1 MRTRLLIGGVGVLM
15 GAFGALRFLQL
26 DLDDIVN
33 AFLFLAGGVI
43 VHDGFI
49 APLTVALV
57 FLLTRVVPSRMR
69 TAVTMGLV
77 VLGTVTVTAI
87 PVLGGFG
94 ARPDNLTVLPRNYV
108 LGWFV
113 FAALVLVVTGVAALR
128 AAEEARRAR
137 AGLMVRTCS
146 QACTIAGVSI
156 EPDTKDWTWV
166 IDQPCPECGWDPA
179 SVAREQLADLIHENT
194 RGWYDVLADADF
206 AVRPAPHVWSP
217 LEYACHVRD
226 VHAPVRRAG
235 PADARRGRP
244 DLRELG
250 PGRHRGRAGLRPPG
264 PGRRRDRA
272 GRACR
277 RGGGRLRLASRA
289 SSGSAPAGG
298 ATARCSRS
306 RRSGATTCTTW
317 SITSGTSASP
327 RTGPPPRSRPRSRP

>member
-69 TAVTMGLV
+69 PAVTMGLV

-94 ARPDNLTVLPRNYV
+94 ARADNLTVLPRDYV

-128 AAEEARRAR
+128 APRKHDEHERA
-137 AGLMVRTCS
+137 
-146 QACTIAGVSI
+146 
-156 EPDTKDWTWV
+156 
-166 IDQPCPECGWDPA
+166 
-179 SVAREQLADLIHENT
+179 
-194 RGWYDVLADADF
+194 
-206 AVRPAPHVWSP
+206 
-217 LEYACHVRD
+217 
-226 VHAPVRRAG
+226 
-235 PADARRGRP
+235 
-244 DLRELG
+244 
-250 PGRHRGRAGLRPPG
+250 
-264 PGRRRDRA
+264 
-272 GRACR
+272 
-277 RGGGRLRLASRA
+277 
-289 SSGSAPAGG
+289 
-298 ATARCSRS
+298 
-306 RRSGATTCTTW
+306 
-317 SITSGTSASP
+317 
-327 RTGPPPRSRPRSRP
+327 